1 LTVCIAARA
10 GNVVVAASDRML
22 TAGDVQFEP
31 TVGSKIVLLS
41 TSIFMMTAGDSAV
54 QAEISSR
61 VTKTV
66 QARILENPDKWWLVS
81 EVADLYV
88 EYYNDVRNKRASDI
102 VLSPLSLDHKSFL
115 SEQHTMNNQLA
126 NNIAKELINYELP
139 QVSTIVAG
147 TDPSGTHIY
156 SVHDN
161 VADCVDNIGFVAI
174 GIGSRHA
181 SSQFMFARHAW
192 NSPFADSLLLT
203 YIAKRKAEVAPGV
216 GRGTDMV
223 TVGPGLGTFVQIG
236 DHVITRL
243 DERYKEIIDSEM
255 SAFSRAK
262 EEIRSYVEELTRE
275 AEEARTSASKS
286 QTASEITDGGSPTPD
301 SKTGRSAEKGG
312 HEE

>member
-1 LTVCIAARA
+1 MTVCIAARA

-31 TVGSKIVLLS
+31 TAGSKIYALS
-41 TSIFMMTAGDSAV
+41 SSIFMMTAGDSAI
-54 QAEISSR
+54 QAEITSR
-61 VTKTV
+61 VLKTV
-66 QARILENPDKWWLVS
+66 QARILESPDTWWLVS
-81 EVADLYV
+81 AAADLYV
-88 EYYNDVRNKRASDI
+88 ACYNGVRNKRASDI
-102 VLSPLSLDHKSFL
+102 VLSPFSLDHKRFL
-115 SEQHTMNNQLA
+115 SEQHMMNSQLVA
-126 NNIAKELINYELP
+126 DLAKELINYELP
-139 QVSTIVAG
+139 QVATIFAG

-156 SVHDN
+156 TVHDN
-161 VADCVDNIGFVAI
+161 VADCVDNVGFAAI

-216 GRGTDMV
+216 GSGTDMV

-275 AEEARTSASKS
+275 AEEARTSASKG

-301 SKTGRSAEKGG
+301 SKTGRSAEKAA